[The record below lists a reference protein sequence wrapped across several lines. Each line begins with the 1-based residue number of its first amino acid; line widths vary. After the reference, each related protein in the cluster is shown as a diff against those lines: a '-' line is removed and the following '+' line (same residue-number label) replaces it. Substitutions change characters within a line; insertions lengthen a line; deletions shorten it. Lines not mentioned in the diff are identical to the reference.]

1 MLERE
6 REGRLQLA
14 QSGYGIPDCLPS
26 HSESSFIILEMV
38 YSLRPKALPLLGLL
52 NARSD
57 QSTTDG
63 ESEGLESGEW
73 RVNNN
78 IYFSGR
84 FCRHLLSPTDMLIA
98 LFDRINILEI

>member
-1 MLERE
+1 MEFLTS
-6 REGRLQLA
+6 A
-14 QSGYGIPDCLPS
+14 K
-26 HSESSFIILEMV
+26 SFRILFH
-38 YSLRPKALPLLGLL
+38 YSRNGFCLRPKALPLLGLL

-84 FCRHLLSPTDMLIA
+84 FCRHLLSSTDMLIA